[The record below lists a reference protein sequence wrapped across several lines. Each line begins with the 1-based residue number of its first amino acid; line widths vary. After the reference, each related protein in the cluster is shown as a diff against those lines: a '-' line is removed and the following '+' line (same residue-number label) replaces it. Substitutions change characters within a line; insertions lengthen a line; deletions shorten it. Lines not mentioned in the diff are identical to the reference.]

1 MSYETWRG
9 KMYADEQEVA
19 SAALFT
25 YESEHGLKHGVDR
38 MDIVFGILKNYRPL
52 KQIIINILATMDVQ
66 REKLGHTR
74 PNEYFQASE
83 PQLKVFRDHFSRYEN
98 RGALSDLYAKCTPYF
113 NRLEAKRQR
122 AIDRV
127 VFEDEFAS
135 DSVAVTQELLRVRKE
150 LEALKQA
157 VQDRAVFHVT
167 QVAVISMDDT
177 DFLKYYRSADGNDP
191 DTDIHYI
198 KIKCIA
204 DAKALRE
211 QGFNG
216 KIVYT
221 LSGLNHK
228 QHKAIMEVFNP
239 PQKRKVLNQFYN

>member
-1 MSYETWRG
+1 MSYETWQG
-9 KMYADEQEVA
+9 KRYDDEQSVS

-25 YESEHGLKHGVDR
+25 YESEHGLKYGVER
-38 MDIVFGILKNYRPL
+38 MDIIFRYLKGYGNLPQILKN
-52 KQIIINILATMDVQ
+52 ILGTMDMQ
-66 REKLGHTR
+66 REKLSFTKPLEH
-74 PNEYFQASE
+74 FKASE
-83 PQLKVFRDHFSRYEN
+83 KQLNVFRDHFSRYGN
-98 RGALSDLYAKCTPYF
+98 RSALNDILINCTPQF
-113 NRLEAKRQR
+113 AELDRKRQR

-167 QVAVISMDDT
+167 QVAVISMDDA
-177 DFLKYYRSADGNDP
+177 DFLKHYCT
-191 DTDIHYI
+191 TDENNPTIHYI
-198 KIKCIA
+198 KIECIA

-216 KIVYT
+216 NIVST

-228 QHKAIMEVFNP
+228 QHRQIMEVFNP

>member
-1 MSYETWRG
+1 MSYETWKG
-9 KMYADEQEVA
+9 KMYDDEQSVS

-25 YESEHGLKHGVDR
+25 YENEHGLKYGVER

-52 KQIIINILATMDVQ
+52 KQIIINILATMDIQ
-66 REKLGHTR
+66 RERLSHTR

-83 PQLKVFRDHFSRYEN
+83 PQLKVFRDYFSRYEN

-113 NRLEAKRQR
+113 NRLESKRQR

-150 LEALKQA
+150 LETLKKA
-157 VQDRAVFHVT
+157 VADNATFKVK
-167 QVAVISMDDT
+167 QVAVIALDDA
-177 DFLKYYRSADGNDP
+177 DFLKNYCETDKND
-191 DTDIHYI
+191 TRAHRI
-198 KIKCIA
+198 KITSVE
-204 DAKALRE
+204 DAKVLLE

-216 KIVYT
+216 KVFST

-239 PQKRKVLNQFYN
+239 PQKRKVLSNFYN